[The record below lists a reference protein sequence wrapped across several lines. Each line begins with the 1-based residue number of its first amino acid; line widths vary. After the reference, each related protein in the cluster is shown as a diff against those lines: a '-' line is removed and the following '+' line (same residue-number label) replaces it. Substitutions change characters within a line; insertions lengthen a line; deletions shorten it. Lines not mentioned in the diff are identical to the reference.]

1 MSQTFTCPNCKQTIE
16 ISAAITGEIEE
27 RVIKEHQQQHQI
39 EIEKIQKEKEELK
52 NNLEKTIRAEATEKA
67 RQEFLLK
74 IETVESDAVERE
86 KQNKELRDQLTEL
99 LKQNREMK
107 SRDEER
113 EIEYQKKL
121 LEEQELIKNKAKQE
135 ALDETQL
142 LMAQKEKQL
151 DDLRKQLTDAQRKAE
166 QGSQQTQG
174 EVQELIL
181 QDLLKAEFIM
191 DEIKEVPKGVEGADV
206 IQIVKTVSGK
216 ECGTII
222 WESKN
227 TKAWSPAWVTKLKA
241 DQRTLKAELAVIITK
256 VLPENIRSFGNVEG
270 VWVADLAVAMGLAAI
285 LRQQLLQ
292 IYSAK
297 EVASNK
303 STKAEVV
310 YEYLTSNSFKQRIE
324 VWVDYFKQRKEEI
337 DKERAYFVKKWEKED
352 KSVMQIFNNTA
363 GIYGDLQ
370 GLIGNALPKV
380 NYLELDDGVGDTT
393 DPEQSPVQESLL

>member
-27 RVIKEHQQQHQI
+27 RVIKEHEKQHQL

-52 NNLEKTIRAEATEKA
+52 INLEKTIRNEAKEKA

-74 IETVESDAVERE
+74 IEAAETDAIERD
-86 KQNKELRDQLTEL
+86 KQNKELREQLTEL

-113 EIEYQKKL
+113 EIEFQKKL
-121 LEEQELIKNKAKQE
+121 LEEQELIKTKAKQE
-135 ALDETQL
+135 VFDETQL

-151 DDLRKQLTDAQRKAE
+151 EDLRKQLNEAQRKAE

-181 QDLLKAEFIM
+181 QDLLKSEFVT

-206 IQIVKTVSGK
+206 IQIVKTGSGK

-227 TKAWSPAWVTKLKA
+227 TKAWSPGWITKLKA
-241 DQRTLKAELAVIITK
+241 DQRTLKAELSVIISK
-256 VLPENIRSFGNVEG
+256 VLPENIRTFGNIDG
-270 VWVADLAVAMGLAAI
+270 VWVADLSVAMGVAAI

-292 IYSAK
+292 ISNAK
-297 EVASNK
+297 AIASNK
-303 STKAEVV
+303 STKAEIV
-310 YEYLTSNSFKQRIE
+310 YEYLTSNNFKQRIE
-324 VWVDYFKQRKEEI
+324 VWVDYLKQRKEEI
-337 DKERAYFVKKWEKED
+337 DKERAYFTKKWEKED

-380 NYLELDDGVGDTT
+380 NYLELDDGIEIEDSPEET
-393 DPEQSPVQESLL
+393 DSPSD